1 MQHFQMHV
9 YRKTDF
15 HLLVYRHFFGQGISD
30 CRHSD
35 EGHQAPQ
42 TPFHQARVGKTA
54 NSLLKD
60 GAKIHLKNRRLHKS
74 TETCAPTIEI
84 PPVLS
89 PNKVMGVAKSVSL
102 RDKLSWP
109 SGRKSQTLKQAT
121 WKSAKVS
128 CVEQFTALVLV
139 DEG

>member
-1 MQHFQMHV
+1 MRHFQMHV

-15 HLLVYRHFFGQGISD
+15 KLRVYRCFRRASTTRG
-30 CRHSD
+30 RHSH
-35 EGHQAPQ
+35 EAHQAPQ
-42 TPFHQARVGKTA
+42 TRFHQAGVQETA
-54 NSLLKD
+54 NSLLKNS
-60 GAKIHLKNRRLHKS
+60 AKIHLKNRRLHKS

-121 WKSAKVS
+121 WKMLKS
-128 CVEQFTALVLV
+128 ERREPTQ
-139 DEG
+139 GP